1 MKILVVIWTYH
12 RSDFYLFSLIF
23 TYFAYFFM
31 FFVMR
36 LALIIDE
43 SFFVIYFLKR
53 VFCVKYIFFSSWWLL
68 FFLGFILFRSYPF
81 QELSFSGTTLFRMN
95 PFQELSLSGI
105 FPLIAA
111 QKKHNL
117 VAIIEAQKKE
127 KQSEGCFLNRTFTSL
142 ESNCTKKIVQ
152 SDRLQNS

>member
-1 MKILVVIWTYH
+1 MIFTYFH
-12 RSDFYLFSLIF
+12 LFSLILLTF
-23 TYFAYFFM
+23 LC

-53 VFCVKYIFFSSWWLL
+53 VFCVKYIFF
-68 FFLGFILFRSYPF
+68 FFMVIIVLFRVHPV

-142 ESNCTKKIVQ
+142 ESNCTKK
-152 SDRLQNS
+152 NSSKRPTTKFLAAKNF